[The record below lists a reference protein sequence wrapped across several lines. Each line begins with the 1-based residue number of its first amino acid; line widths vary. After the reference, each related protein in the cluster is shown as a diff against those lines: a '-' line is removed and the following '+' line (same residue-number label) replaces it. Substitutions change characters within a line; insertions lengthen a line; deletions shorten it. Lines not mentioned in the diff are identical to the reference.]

1 MFHTLDIEMPCFLA
15 NSLSVNDLSALRMDS
30 RISVGTASHRRLT
43 LGLGSLNGVTGP
55 TIFAIDSFV
64 NPNF

>member
-1 MFHTLDIEMPCFLA
+1 
-15 NSLSVNDLSALRMDS
+15 
-30 RISVGTASHRRLT
+30 LT